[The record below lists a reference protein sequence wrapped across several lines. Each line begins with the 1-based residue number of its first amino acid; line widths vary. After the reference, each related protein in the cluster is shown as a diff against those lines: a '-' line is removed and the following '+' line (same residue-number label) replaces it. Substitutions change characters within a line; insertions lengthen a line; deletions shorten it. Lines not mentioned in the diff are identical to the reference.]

1 MTYQKLPFGRR
12 KLLTFVKY
20 AVIILLSF
28 SLTLTIPTSTNA
40 QISLFNSSNDSQS
53 QFIPWW
59 ELGKTRVCGK
69 LLCSDI
75 SFPYFPYATIT
86 RKLDL
91 AYSFTIASRA
101 NLKEDSQ
108 TTANELEIRGNL
120 IEQTWLALYKKIVR
134 NSRNISIPNSQEQI
148 EKLNLKP
155 QDWLIFQDKPL
166 HPLTPRVEVGIKNA
180 QTVVFV
186 PTQPQFGLSTE
197 TIVTVTQDDSIYNG
211 KPIDQ
216 LANEWRT
223 LIQTDVS
230 EALWGYEFDRVYPW
244 GRWGIIGVILIVTIL
259 PIILM
264 TIISYFIRNV
274 DFQLKRKIRE
284 FQELAKQEQE
294 ASFFQQSD
302 SNEATE
308 LNLAQEQDNVID
320 IAQENSEIKQKEKTN
335 NLNPNLIELKFP
347 LIKKINPIFKIVQQF
362 VSTKIQNLTQNLPTI
377 SLAYQ
382 STIKQLK
389 NLTVFLRQL
398 LFWLRFL
405 LLFIGLSLIVSVY
418 PNTRVASFFFLIQA
432 IFLPLIW
439 MLVNLGNTFVSFFI
453 DYYLNRWAKEAQIAD
468 PNSNRYTLRVTTY
481 SPALK
486 GATSVIFILAGI
498 VLTIQL
504 LGIDPGI
511 LAGAGGAALLVGFLA
526 RNVLEDMLNGV
537 LILWTDRYAIGDII
551 TVGTVGGFV
560 ENMNLYTTQI
570 RGAEGR
576 LITVPNGQITLV
588 ENKTKDWS
596 RVEFK
601 IEISANSDPIK
612 AIQILKEVGEELQE
626 DPDWE
631 ELILEPAN
639 ILGVDQVS
647 HQGIL
652 IQVWIKTQPMKQ
664 WAVGREY
671 RLRVQQK
678 FTHEGIELG
687 IPQQQ
692 IWHRDYSSFKDD

>member
-1 MTYQKLPFGRR
+1 MTYRQFPFKKKLFI
-12 KLLTFVKY
+12 LLKY
-20 AVIILLSF
+20 TVIIWLSF
-28 SLTLTIPTSTNA
+28 CLTLTIPTTTNA
-40 QISLFNSSNDSQS
+40 QISFSNSSSDSQS
-53 QFIPWW
+53 QFTPLW
-59 ELGKTRVCGK
+59 ELGKTRMCGK
-69 LLCSDI
+69 LWCSDI
-75 SFPYFPYATIT
+75 SFPYFPYGPIT
-86 RKLDL
+86 SNLNL
-91 AYSFTIASRA
+91 GNSFTIASRA
-101 NLKEDSQ
+101 NLEDPQS
-108 TTANELEIRGNL
+108 TSKGLEIRANL
-120 IEQTWLALYKKIVR
+120 VEQTWLSLYKKIVR
-134 NSRNISIPNSQEQI
+134 NSRKISNQNEEYNLQA
-148 EKLNLKP
+148 LNLKP

-166 HPLTPRVEVGIKNA
+166 HPLIPKIQVGIKDKN
-180 QTVVFV
+180 TVVFV
-186 PTQPQFGLSTE
+186 PEQSQLGLAAE

-216 LANEWRT
+216 LANQWRQI
-223 LIQTDVS
+223 IQEELS
-230 EALWGYEFDRVYPW
+230 EALWGYEFDRLYTW
-244 GRWGIIGVILIVTIL
+244 GRLSIIGIFLLLTIL
-259 PIILM
+259 PFILM
-264 TIISYFIRNV
+264 TIISHIIRNL
-274 DFQLKRKIRE
+274 DLQLKGKIRE
-284 FQELAKQEQE
+284 LREIFKQEQE
-294 ASFFQQSD
+294 ASFFKQSD
-302 SNEATE
+302 SEEAKE
-308 LNLAQEQDNVID
+308 LNLAQDQDTVID
-320 IAQENSEIKQKEKTN
+320 ITQENIQIKEEEKKNNNINTN
-335 NLNPNLIELKFP
+335 LTELKLPF
-347 LIKKINPIFKIVQQF
+347 IKKINPIFHKVQQF
-362 VSTKIQNLTQNLPTI
+362 VSTKIQNLTQNLPTA

-389 NLTVFLRQL
+389 NVTVFLLQL
-398 LFWLRFL
+398 LIWLRFL
-405 LLFIGLSLIVSVY
+405 LLFIGLSLIVTVY
-418 PNTRVASFFFLIQA
+418 PNTRLASFFFLIQA

-439 MLVNLGNTFVSFFI
+439 MFVNLGNAIASFFI

-468 PNSNRYTLRVTTY
+468 PNSHRYTLRVTTY

-486 GATSVIFILAGI
+486 GASNFLFSLTGI

-504 LGIDPGI
+504 LGIDPSV

-570 RGAEGR
+570 RGAEGC

-612 AIQILKEVGEELQE
+612 AIQILKEVGQELQE
-626 DPDWE
+626 EPDWQD
-631 ELILEPAN
+631 LILEPVN
-639 ILGVDQVS
+639 ILGIDQVS

-678 FTHEGIELG
+678 FKHEGIELG
-687 IPQQQ
+687 IPQRQ
-692 IWHRDYSSFKDD
+692 ISHKDELSFEDN